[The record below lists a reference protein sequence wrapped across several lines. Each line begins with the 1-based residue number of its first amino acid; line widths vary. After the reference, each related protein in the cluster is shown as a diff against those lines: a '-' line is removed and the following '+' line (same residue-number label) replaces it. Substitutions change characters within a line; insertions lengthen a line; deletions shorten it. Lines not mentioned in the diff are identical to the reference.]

1 MTEKFRLSLGAS
13 YRGRGRTTFRVWAP
27 KRKTVEV
34 ALETRG
40 TLELHPLER
49 GNDGYFAGEHDA
61 HPGTRYRFRLD
72 GRDSF
77 PDPCSR
83 YQPQGPHGPSEI
95 VDPGR
100 FAWSDDQWKGL
111 SPKGQV
117 VYELHVGTY
126 TPEGR
131 YLSLIPHLPALR
143 DLGITAI
150 ELMPVHTFP
159 GRFNWGYDGVAMFAP
174 CAVYGTPDEL
184 RKLVD
189 EGHRVGLGMI
199 LDVVH
204 NHLGPDGNYLRQF
217 SDSYFTDRYSTEW
230 GEPIN
235 YDGENAGPVRDF
247 FLQNACYWIAEYHF
261 DGLRLDATQNIY
273 DHSPRHILAD
283 LSEKTRAAAGN
294 REIVLFAESDAQEI
308 LLVTPLSEGGRGLDA
323 IWVDDFHHTTR
334 VAITGTAEAFC
345 SDYAGDAQELLA
357 CALFNG
363 LYQGQWYGWLK
374 RLRGTPLWGA
384 SAGQIL
390 FFLQNHDQI
399 ANHLHG
405 PRLHQLAGDAL
416 ARALTTYFLLL
427 PQTPLLFMGQEF
439 FASSPFLY
447 FTDHAADLQSK
458 VKSGREEFLCLFP
471 SARRQLEVEGV
482 HPPSGEEA
490 FRASRLRLEEREQH
504 VGALT
509 LHREL
514 LRLRR
519 EDPVISRATSNSIRG
534 ETLGPNAL
542 VLRFPGDRTLS
553 DRLLVLNLKGPV
565 ELEHCPY
572 PLLSAAGS
580 RWLPVIS
587 SDDRRFGGRGAPLP
601 SGEGPWTL
609 PGQSAFLL
617 RLGDG

>member
-1 MTEKFRLSLGAS
+1 MTEKFSLSLGAN

-40 TLELHPLER
+40 TLEHHALER
-49 GNDGYFAGEHDA
+49 GNDGYFAAEHDA

-72 GRDSF
+72 GGDSF

-83 YQPQGPHGPSEI
+83 YQSQGPHGPSEI

-100 FAWSDDQWKGL
+100 FDWSDHQWKGL
-111 SPKGQV
+111 TPKGQV

-159 GRFNWGYDGVAMFAP
+159 GRFNWGYDGVALFAP

-199 LDVVH
+199 LDVVY
-204 NHLGPDGNYLRQF
+204 NHLGPDGNYLGQF
-217 SDSYFTDRYSTEW
+217 SDSYFTDRYSTDW

-235 YDGENAGPVRDF
+235 YDGADAGPVRDF
-247 FLQNACYWIAEYHF
+247 FLQNACHWIAEYHF
-261 DGLRLDATQNIY
+261 DGLRLDATQSIY
-273 DHSPRHILAD
+273 DRSPRHILAD

-294 REIVLFAESDAQEI
+294 REIALYAESEAQDI
-308 LLVTPLSEGGRGLDA
+308 LLATPLSEGGRGLDA

-334 VAITGTAEAFC
+334 VAINGTAEAYC

-363 LYQGQWYGWLK
+363 LYQGQWFGWRK
-374 RLRGTPLWGA
+374 RLRGTPLWRA
-384 SAGQIL
+384 SAAQVL

-399 ANHLHG
+399 ANHL
-405 PRLHQLAGDAL
+405 
-416 ARALTTYFLLL
+416 
-427 PQTPLLFMGQEF
+427 
-439 FASSPFLY
+439 
-447 FTDHAADLQSK
+447 
-458 VKSGREEFLCLFP
+458 
-471 SARRQLEVEGV
+471 
-482 HPPSGEEA
+482 
-490 FRASRLRLEEREQH
+490 
-504 VGALT
+504 
-509 LHREL
+509 
-514 LRLRR
+514 
-519 EDPVISRATSNSIRG
+519 
-534 ETLGPNAL
+534 
-542 VLRFPGDRTLS
+542 
-553 DRLLVLNLKGPV
+553 
-565 ELEHCPY
+565 
-572 PLLSAAGS
+572 
-580 RWLPVIS
+580 
-587 SDDRRFGGRGAPLP
+587 
-601 SGEGPWTL
+601 
-609 PGQSAFLL
+609 
-617 RLGDG
+617 